1 MRRATKD
8 KMKKKRTEEKE
19 EIDEY
24 GDIEPYQVDKLSK
37 IPSGLIITF
46 MKFWAAAAA
55 VFFIL
60 IGGLDLGIDFSKET
74 TDIYEDYAITI
85 RAIVL
90 VSLFLAI
97 LLNYGIKHIAH
108 LMNNRR
114 NNTHKWMIL
123 NLKGFLGFLAYFL
136 YSIVTMTI
144 MFFIVLLFSYYK
156 LVPSFMDNGGIGIE
170 PFSYGLGF
178 ILVDGVFLVAKNYI
192 VKLYQYLK
200 YKKQIQMA

>member
-1 MRRATKD
+1 
-8 KMKKKRTEEKE
+8 MKKKRTEQKE
-19 EIDEY
+19 ELDNLDEF
-24 GDIEPYQVDKLSK
+24 EPYQVDKFSK
-37 IPSGLIITF
+37 IPSGVIITF
-46 MKFWAAAAA
+46 AKFWAAAAA

-74 TDIYEDYAITI
+74 QDIYEDYAITV
-85 RAIVL
+85 RAIIM

-97 LLNYGIKHIAH
+97 LLNYGIKHLAH

-114 NNTHKWMIL
+114 NNTKKWMVL
-123 NLKGFLGFLAYFL
+123 NLKGFLGFLAYLL
-136 YSIVTMTI
+136 YCLVTMTI
-144 MFFIVLLFSYYK
+144 MFVLVSVFSYYK
-156 LVPSFMDNGGIGIE
+156 LVPSFLDNGGIGIE

-178 ILVDGVFLVAKNYI
+178 ILVDGVFLVIKNYI

>member
-1 MRRATKD
+1 
-8 KMKKKRTEEKE
+8 
-19 EIDEY
+19 
-24 GDIEPYQVDKLSK
+24 
-37 IPSGLIITF
+37 
-46 MKFWAAAAA
+46 
-55 VFFIL
+55 
-60 IGGLDLGIDFSKET
+60 
-74 TDIYEDYAITI
+74 
-85 RAIVL
+85 
-90 VSLFLAI
+90 
-97 LLNYGIKHIAH
+97 
-108 LMNNRR
+108 MNNRR
-114 NNTHKWMIL
+114 NNTHKWMVL

-156 LVPSFMDNGGIGIE
+156 LVPSFMDKGGIGIE